1 MRRWLLTGLA
11 WTAATLVLLPVCG
24 FAAIMLAGPHS
35 DLLPGVLQPAAF
47 IVCVIVLLGVPAW
60 IARAV
65 WRR

>member
-1 MRRWLLTGLA
+1 VRRWLLTGLA
-11 WTAATLVLLPVCG
+11 WAAATLLLLPVCA

-35 DLLPGVLQPAAF
+35 DLLPGFLQPPAF
-47 IVCVIVLLGVPAW
+47 VVCVVVLLGVPAW

>member
-35 DLLPGVLQPAAF
+35 DLLPGVLQPPAF

>member
-11 WTAATLVLLPVCG
+11 WTTATLLLLPVCA

-35 DLLPGVLQPAAF
+35 DLLPGALQPPAF
-47 IVCVIVLLGVPAW
+47 IVCLVVLLGVPAW